1 MSKSVKHSRIYG
13 PIKEQKEGRVRE
25 RERKNEKREVVVV
38 EGGAACSRPDHSFLL
53 TDAGPRGESWERKG
67 GGSGWRKGGK
77 FGQEVLG

>member
-38 EGGAACSRPDHSFLL
+38 EGGGGMQQARPQLSAD
-53 TDAGPRGESWERKG
+53 
-67 GGSGWRKGGK
+67 
-77 FGQEVLG
+77 